1 MRNPKKVLDCLWE
14 ISKILPA
21 PAEPA
26 AVAEFKETTHLLPPL
41 QDPSSS
47 TSQEKELSNK
57 GRGRSRSSL
66 GKRELTQTVSMRQ
79 RLREKLSQSKMRLPS
94 FSKMVMGAA
103 KSSWEDSLD
112 DEYSDEDDWDSN
124 AEAEVNS
131 VSPVLIQRINQS
143 PIVRKISQGLLVT
156 PVGSAADPTPEQLQ
170 REPSKLYGYE
180 EYTKSKAHAGKGTA
194 VFGVRRGKCTSL
206 DALQP
211 SGSCNCDCY
220 RQNKSEVSDK
230 ATYSIYCVIF
240 TNLSSDY

>member
-21 PAEPA
+21 PAESA
-26 AVAEFKETTHLLPPL
+26 AEIKIKESTQLLPPL

-47 TSQEKELSNK
+47 QDNELNK

-66 GKRELTQTVSMRQ
+66 GKREFIQTVSMRQ
-79 RLREKLSQSKMRLPS
+79 RLREKLSQSKVRLPS

-124 AEAEVNS
+124 AEAEVTS

-156 PVGSAADPTPEQLQ
+156 PVSSAADETPAPLQ
-170 REPSKLYGYE
+170 REPSMLYGYE
-180 EYTKSKAHAGKGTA
+180 EYGSSKAHGGKGTA

-211 SGSCNCDCY
+211 GGSCNCECY
-220 RQNKSEVSDK
+220 RQNKSEV
-230 ATYSIYCVIF
+230 C
-240 TNLSSDY
+240 TN